1 MTAYT
6 DYLAGGRPFATQGL
20 QPQGGAPMAHML
32 LSSIPNID
40 RFMQSYGG
48 YSRGDDMFSV
58 LPEVSMGESA
68 PYAEALRS
76 LFGSGIG
83 DMPQGDVMTAQPFG
97 PDYVQSRLGFF

>member
-1 MTAYT
+1 
-6 DYLAGGRPFATQGL
+6 
-20 QPQGGAPMAHML
+20 
-32 LSSIPNID
+32 
-40 RFMQSYGG
+40 
-48 YSRGDDMFSV
+48 
-58 LPEVSMGESA
+58 MGESA